1 MNVRTSIQR
10 WGNSLAL
17 RIPKT
22 LATQA
27 ALEENSAVEL
37 RVQGNAL
44 IIRPTRKEWRLD
56 ELVAGITARNRH
68 RPTDWGTAVGKE
80 VW

>member
-1 MNVRTSIQR
+1 MNVRASIQR

-17 RIPKT
+17 RIPKV

-37 RVQGNAL
+37 RVQGDAL
-44 IIRPTRKEWRLD
+44 IVRPARKEWQLE

-68 RPTDWGTAVGKE
+68 RATDWGTAVGKE
-80 VW
+80 AW